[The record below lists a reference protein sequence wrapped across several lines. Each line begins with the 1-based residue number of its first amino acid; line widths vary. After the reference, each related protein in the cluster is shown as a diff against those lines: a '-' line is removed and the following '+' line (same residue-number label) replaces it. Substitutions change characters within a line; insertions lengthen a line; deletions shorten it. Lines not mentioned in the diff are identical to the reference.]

1 MLSIIGALFVSLCFF
16 SFQSSD
22 LLRRDRSREK
32 SKRWSKS
39 IKKVEREN
47 DRFGKN
53 REEQNKKNEEE
64 DVRKIKQRYREE
76 NKKE

>member
-1 MLSIIGALFVSLCFF
+1 MTEG
-16 SFQSSD
+16 
-22 LLRRDRSREK
+22 
-32 SKRWSKS
+32 
-39 IKKVEREN
+39 
-47 DRFGKN
+47 RFGKN